1 MFLIT
6 ILVILLIEQ
15 PRVYQSEVDMN
26 HHKISWER
34 ALVSGL
40 TDVFFWAIL
49 IQRNVFNNHGFR
61 VLQKFWVP
69 STGSHSNHHLGWLN
83 QQLCSW
89 KIIMGL
95 NLSVITILLGLNM
108 KCTSN
113 LWCALGASGFDPS
126 LNHHFNLGLTETI
139 APAENVDQVLAKC
152 AVSWQLW
159 GKPVEVADVGPEVNT
174 CD

>member
-40 TDVFFWAIL
+40 TDVFL
-49 IQRNVFNNHGFR
+49 IKRNVFNNHGFR

-89 KIIMGL
+89 KIIMAKPR
-95 NLSVITILLGLNM
+95 S
-108 KCTSN
+108 
-113 LWCALGASGFDPS
+113 
-126 LNHHFNLGLTETI
+126 HHHWGCW
-139 APAENVDQVLAKC
+139 NVDLCCLKP
-152 AVSWQLW
+152 W
-159 GKPVEVADVGPEVNT
+159 GKPGTTWSPETSACEKAKCWRSALELATWKVVEVEMWVWVNT
-174 CD
+174 Y